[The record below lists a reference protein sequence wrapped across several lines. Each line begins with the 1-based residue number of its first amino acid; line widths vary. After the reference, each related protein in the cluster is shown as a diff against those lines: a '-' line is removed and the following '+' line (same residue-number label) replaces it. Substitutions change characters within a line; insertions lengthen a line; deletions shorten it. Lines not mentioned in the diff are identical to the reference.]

1 MGRWIFLLAALAMY
15 ATVLPAHAAAGRDP
29 GTYFFDQTL
38 GNFHDELA
46 TARAEG
52 KKGIMLFFEQAEC
65 PFCHYMKQNVLNQP
79 EVQAYYKKNFLIF
92 SADINGDVDMADF
105 SGKIMKQK
113 DFAFKENRVRATPV
127 IAFYDLNGKQVVKYI
142 GATNGVQEFM
152 LLGKYA
158 AGGMYRKTTFIKYKR
173 EQLKQL
179 APQ

>member
-15 ATVLPAHAAAGRDP
+15 AAISPAHAAAGRDP

-46 TARAEG
+46 TARTEG

-92 SADINGDVDMADF
+92 SVDINGDVDLTDF
-105 SGKIMKQK
+105 SGKVMSQK

-127 IAFYDLNGKQVVKYI
+127 IAFYNLDGRQVVKYI
-142 GATNGVQEFM
+142 GPTNGVKELM
-152 LLGKYA
+152 LLGQYA
-158 AGGMYRKTTFIKYKR
+158 ADGVYRKTTFIKYKR
-173 EQLKQL
+173 ERKQL